1 LPSTG
6 AKYDIKRDLRQCYA
20 PANSDWQ
27 LVEIPAQRFLAADG
41 HGDPNTS
48 EDYARVVEA
57 LYSVAYTIKFTS
69 KRELGRDFVV
79 GPLEG
84 LWWADRWEAFVDRA
98 KDEWH
103 WRMLI
108 SVPEWITGDLIEES
122 REAAL
127 AKKKLPAID
136 GVRPVSLH
144 EGLCAQRLHV
154 GPYDDEGPSLAR
166 LHHEFLPAE
175 GLRPTGHHH
184 EVYLSDPRRTAPERL
199 RTVLRQPV
207 AAAN

>member
-1 LPSTG
+1 RRRPVARPAERRGRHPRRRPGSAGRRPTRPAACGDTRHRRRRGAGPHGQRRAVPGRRQLTHHRSTTTDTGEALPSTG

-122 REAAL
+122 RQA
-127 AKKKLPAID
+127 
-136 GVRPVSLH
+136 
-144 EGLCAQRLHV
+144 
-154 GPYDDEGPSLAR
+154 
-166 LHHEFLPAE
+166 
-175 GLRPTGHHH
+175 
-184 EVYLSDPRRTAPERL
+184 
-199 RTVLRQPV
+199 
-207 AAAN
+207 